1 MTRPYRRGIE
11 GVDERLRQMRF
22 DGASVLAQSDFLGC
36 ARDVLAC
43 ESKAPKK
50 SARAEA

>member
-22 DGASVLAQSDFLGC
+22 DGASVRELRQIAIRCEQA
-36 ARDVLAC
+36 ARDLAVG
-43 ESKAPKK
+43 E
-50 SARAEA
+50 